1 LALASAPSRFRAR
14 RLPSEIL
21 DTVSTQSALLKVM
34 TDAARKAARGLNRD
48 FGELAELQVAKKAP
62 ADFVSAADLKAE
74 QTIFE
79 ALTKAR
85 PGYGFLGEERGMIE
99 GTDKTHTWI
108 VDPLDGTTNF
118 LHAIPHF
125 AINIALQREGA
136 VVAAVTYNPAANEL
150 FWAEKGKGAF
160 VNDKRLRVAARTRLE
175 EAVLATGI
183 PFLGHGQHASFLK
196 ELHQISQRVAG
207 VRRFG
212 AAALDLAW
220 VAAGRFDG
228 YWERD
233 LNAWDLAAGVLLV
246 TEAGGRVTTAEGQ
259 EDVLAAGSVCAGNLD
274 IHPLLLERLRVAA
287 R

>member
-1 LALASAPSRFRAR
+1 M
-14 RLPSEIL
+14 
-21 DTVSTQSALLKVM
+21 STQSALLKVM
-34 TDAARKAARGLNRD
+34 SDAARKAARGLNRD
-48 FGELAELQVAKKAP
+48 FGELAELQVARKAP

-74 QTIFE
+74 QTLFE
-79 ALTKAR
+79 MLQKAR
-85 PGYGFLGEERGMIE
+85 PGYSFLGEERGLIE

-136 VVAAVTYNPAANEL
+136 VVAAVTYNPVSNDL
-150 FWAEKGKGAF
+150 FWAEKGKGCF
-160 VNDKRLRVAARTRLE
+160 LNDHRLRVAARTRLE
-175 EAVLATGI
+175 DAVLGAGI
-183 PFLGHGQHASFLK
+183 PFLGHGQHGRFLK

-212 AAALDLAW
+212 SAALDLAW

-228 YWERD
+228 FWERD
-233 LNAWDLAAGVLLV
+233 LKPWDLAAGILLV
-246 TEAGGRVTTAEGQ
+246 TEAGGKITNADGE
-259 EDVLAAGSVCAGNLD
+259 EDILGSGSVCAANLEL
-274 IHPLLLERLRVAA
+274 HPHILERLGAA

>member
-1 LALASAPSRFRAR
+1 M
-14 RLPSEIL
+14 
-21 DTVSTQSALLKVM
+21 STQSALLKVM
-34 TDAARKAARGLNRD
+34 SDAARKAARGLNRD

-79 ALTKAR
+79 MLSKAR
-85 PGYGFLGEERGMIE
+85 PGYGFLGEERGLIE

-125 AINIALQREGA
+125 AINIALEREGQ
-136 VVAAVTYNPAANEL
+136 VVAAVTYNPVTNEL

-160 VNDKRLRVAARTRLE
+160 VNDHRLRVAARTRLD
-175 EAVLATGI
+175 EAVIATGI
-183 PFLGHGQHASFLK
+183 PFLGHGQHARFLK

-212 AAALDLAW
+212 AAALDMAY

-228 YWERD
+228 FWERD
-233 LNAWDLAAGVLLV
+233 LKSWDVAAGLLLV
-246 TEAGGRVTTAEGQ
+246 TEAGGKVTTADGGDDMLEAGTI
-259 EDVLAAGSVCAGNLD
+259 LAANLD
-274 IHPLLLERLRVAA
+274 LHGLVLEKLKAA
-287 R
+287 A

>member
-1 LALASAPSRFRAR
+1 
-14 RLPSEIL
+14 
-21 DTVSTQSALLKVM
+21 VSTQSALLKVM
-34 TDAARKAARGLNRD
+34 SDAARKAARGLNRD

-79 ALTKAR
+79 MLSKAR

-99 GTDKTHTWI
+99 GTDKTH
-108 VDPLDGTTNF
+108 TNF

-136 VVAAVTYNPAANEL
+136 VVAAVTYNPVSNDL

-160 VNDKRLRVAARTRLE
+160 VNDKRLRVAARTRMD
-175 EAVLATGI
+175 EAVMATGI
-183 PFLGHGQHASFLK
+183 PFLGHGQHATFLK

-212 AAALDLAW
+212 SAALDLAW
-220 VAAGRFDG
+220 VAAGRYDG

-233 LNAWDLAAGVLLV
+233 LNPWDMAAGILLV
-246 TEAGGRVTTAEGQ
+246 TEAGGRVTNAQGED
-259 EDVLAAGSVCAGNLD
+259 DVLGTGSVCAGNLE
-274 IHPLLLERLRVAA
+274 IQPLLLERLRQAA
-287 R
+287 K

>member
-1 LALASAPSRFRAR
+1 MA
-14 RLPSEIL
+14 
-21 DTVSTQSALLKVM
+21 TQSALLKVM
-34 TDAARKAARGLNRD
+34 SDAARKAARGLTRD
-48 FGELAELQVAKKAP
+48 FGELGELQVSKKGA

-74 QTIFE
+74 QTLFE
-79 ALTKAR
+79 ELAKAR
-85 PGYGFLGEERGMIE
+85 PGYSFLGEERGLIE

-125 AINIALQREGA
+125 AVNIALRREGA
-136 VVAAVTYNPAANEL
+136 VVAAVTFNPITNEL
-150 FWAEKGKGAF
+150 FWAEKGKGCF
-160 VNDKRLRVAARTRLE
+160 VNDRRLRVAARTRLD

-183 PFLGHGQHASFLK
+183 PFLGHGQHAKFLK

-212 AAALDLAW
+212 SAALDLAF

-233 LNAWDLAAGVLLV
+233 LGPWDLAAGTLLV
-246 TEAGGRVTTAEGQ
+246 TEAGGKVTAADGGEEVIDGGTAC
-259 EDVLAAGSVCAGNLD
+259 AANLD
-274 IHPLLLERLRVAA
+274 LHPLVLERLRAA
-287 R
+287 A